1 MIEQDHNRLE
11 TLLRLSHR
19 DPGHRPAFYRV
30 LLESRVY
37 VIGSGQSGSP
47 EGEQRVALQQWETP
61 DGQAVIPFFTSL
73 EVLRESIEDEEQV
86 LGLSGRE
93 LFGLVGDMS
102 LYLNPRSEH
111 GQSFTPEEV
120 HSLLTRQLP
129 LAPAAG
135 EHILAT
141 GREIIVSVPKSYPAT
156 LVSALTT
163 LFAGMSDV
171 RTAYLAQTL
180 DPDKREEPR
189 LVIGLECEPG
199 GYAGALKEAAF
210 VVDQL
215 EDQSLPVDFLQMREQ
230 RLAKYLREKAQ
241 PFYERRW
248 GRKLD
253 TSLEPGQA

>member
-1 MIEQDHNRLE
+1 MMHEDHNRLE
-11 TLLRLSHR
+11 TLLRLSHS

-37 VIGSGQSGSP
+37 VIGSGQGAST

-93 LFGLVGDMS
+93 LFGLVGSMA

-129 LAPAAG
+129 LAPVAG

-141 GREIIVSVPKSYPAT
+141 GRDIIVSAPKQYPAE

-180 DPDKREEPR
+180 DPDKREDPR

-215 EDQSLPVDFLQMREQ
+215 EESVVQADFLQMREQ
-230 RLAKYLREKAQ
+230 RLARHMRDRVQ
-241 PFYERRW
+241 PFYDRRW

-253 TSLEPGQA
+253 TSLEPGRA